1 MNTKFGLRGCC
12 ALLGVLALVQ
22 CSQPAPA
29 PEAAAPAT
37 NGGQA
42 GARKYIRFTGAGN
55 SYPGFTRVGLMMLGA
70 LKRDYPDHDT
80 WIDFHES
87 GRQFRDGVLRV
98 MQGDAEIVFANPAHT
113 PTLAYRGVAVFTKD
127 GPQTGLRGIGK
138 YPSDDWITFAVDPKL
153 GITSVN
159 EIRERKLGLKIGT
172 AYQDG
177 DNIMPFLLREVL
189 RRHGIS
195 EADFTSWG
203 GEIISTDYF
212 KQPRGTNVRQA
223 YSNGEINALFL
234 ESGYDANWAKNIGI
248 RPMTFINLDPE
259 AAKGLEAEWGWP
271 SRYIRAGYYPGQP
284 ERVLALDFTDWALA
298 VHERMSDEMAYKLAQ
313 LFIERYPEM
322 EGPPEVK
329 VGMERITAG
338 FGGNKR
344 EFVPAEQIK
353 MGIPL
358 HPGAIR
364 YYREKGIL
372 PAGTN

>member
-1 MNTKFGLRGCC
+1 MTTKLGLRGFA

-22 CSQPAPA
+22 CSQPASS
-29 PEAAAPAT
+29 PETTTASAAQSAET
-37 NGGQA
+37 RN
-42 GARKYIRFTGAGN
+42 YIRFTGAGN
-55 SYPGFTRVGLMMLGA
+55 SYPGFQRVGLMMLGA
-70 LKRDYPDHDT
+70 LKRDYPTYDT
-80 WIDFHES
+80 WIDYHEG
-87 GRQFRDGVLRV
+87 GRQFRDGILRV
-98 MQGDAEIVFANPAHT
+98 SRGDAEIVFANPAHT
-113 PTLAYRGVAVFTKD
+113 PTLAYRGVAVFSE
-127 GPQTGLRGIGK
+127 PQTGLRGIGK

-172 AYQDG
+172 AFQDG

-195 EADFTSWG
+195 EADFKSWG
-203 GEIISTDYF
+203 GEIISPDYF
-212 KQPRGTNVRQA
+212 KQPRGINVREA
-223 YSNGEINALFL
+223 YSKGEINALFL
-234 ESGYDANWAKNIGI
+234 ESGYDANWAKNIAI

-259 AAKGLEAEWGWP
+259 AAKQLEAEWGWP

-298 VHERMSDEMAYKLAQ
+298 VHERMSDEMAYKIAQ

-358 HPGAIR
+358 HPGAMR

-372 PAGTN
+372 PPSTN